1 MPPLAT
7 TRASTRLTCRTVP
20 IHCQHVLKPSPHAAL
35 SLPLLLMPPPHAS
48 HATPLPSTD
57 DASTLPIVS
66 TVSPTFADG
75 LKPSQLRVFGSNFAP
90 LSSTMSCA
98 FGADGASPA
107 TFISTLELSC
117 ASPLSEGTRTHK
129 SDLRVSLD
137 GRLFSASGEASVV
150 LTNSH
155 EPPHMSKLSPALG
168 PVAGG
173 LELTIFGSGFTPSA
187 AGLACAFGLEA
198 GGTSTPATFATPERV
213 TCKAP
218 VSSAPGATVSLSV
231 RSASAAAGG
240 PPASTGLPFFY
251 YDPSVAP
258 VVSAIAPILGDM
270 RTPPIV
276 TLSGTGFA
284 PVGASL
290 QCRLGESHAHASF
303 ISGTSIKCE
312 APSTAKLPRG
322 ELPVRASIDGGVTLL
337 PSRASLLLYDAS
349 ELPYVSSILPP
360 YASLGGGTSLT
371 VSGSNFAPTPELA
384 CVFDELGL
392 TPATLIDASTLTCAS
407 PVARS
412 PVRTAMSVTLDQ
424 LTLSAAGLTFD
435 LHDADMPS
443 TLEEVWPNTVTLHGG
458 VPLTFIGHNFNPAD
472 DVAACVFSLPSP
484 LAPTLAPPLAAAA
497 TANGTDD
504 DDDDDDDDD
513 HDDDDDDD
521 EKPRWATPATLE
533 AGALMR
539 CMSPKVDAKYQGTL
553 RVHIWSASS
562 ASSAKVE
569 DSNPLRALVSPL
581 GAAKQAVRD
590 LDRGLLS
597 GADASLSATWVPL
610 VVFEPGVP
618 PTLAA
623 LVPNYSKLA
632 PYGNPAAV
640 VLVGANFATSHGGLL
655 CEIAALGAQQ
665 PAQRLAPAIFY
676 NGSAIQCL
684 VPPPARDG
692 STGDVSLRAS
702 SDGGVSWS
710 APLNF
715 TW

>member
-1 MPPLAT
+1 MA
-7 TRASTRLTCRTVP
+7 CRTAP
-20 IHCQHVLKPSPHAAL
+20 IHRQHVLPPSPHAAL
-35 SLPLLLMPPPHAS
+35 SLRPSPHAS

-90 LSSTMSCA
+90 LSTTMSCA

-107 TFISTLELSC
+107 TFISTLEIAC
-117 ASPLSEGTRTHK
+117 ASPLSEGARTHK

-155 EPPHMSKLSPALG
+155 EPPHLSKLSPALG

-173 LELTIFGSGFTPSA
+173 LELTIFGSGFTPVA
-187 AGLACAFGLEA
+187 TGLACAFGLEA
-198 GGTSTPATFATPERV
+198 GGTSTPATFASPERV

-218 VSSAPGATVSLSV
+218 VSSAPGAAVSLSV
-231 RSASAAAGG
+231 RAASASAGG
-240 PPASTGLPFFY
+240 PPASAGLPFFY

-290 QCRLGESHAHASF
+290 QCRLGELHAHATF

-322 ELPVRASIDGGVTLL
+322 GLPVRASIDGGVTLL

-349 ELPYVSSILPP
+349 EPPYVSSILPP

-371 VSGSNFAPTPELA
+371 LTGSNFAPTPELA

-392 TPATLIDASTLTCAS
+392 TPATLIDSSTLTCAS

-424 LTLSAAGLTFD
+424 LTLSSSGLTFD
-435 LHDADMPS
+435 LHDADRPS
-443 TLEEVWPNTVTLHGG
+443 TLVEVWPNAVTLHGG
-458 VPLTFIGHNFNPAD
+458 APLTFIGHNFNPAD

-484 LAPTLAPPLAAAA
+484 LAPTMAPTLTAAA

-504 DDDDDDDDD
+504 DDDNDDADDA
-513 HDDDDDDD
+513 DDD
-521 EKPRWATPATLE
+521 EKPLWATPATLE

-562 ASSAKVE
+562 ASSASSAKVGE
-569 DSNPLRALVSPL
+569 VNPLRALMSPL

-590 LDRGLLS
+590 LDRGLPS
-597 GADASLSATWVPL
+597 GADTSLSATWVPL

-640 VLVGANFATSHGGLL
+640 VLVGANFATSYGDLL
-655 CEIAALGAQQ
+655 CEIAALWAQQ
-665 PAQRLAPAIFY
+665 PAQRLGPPIFY

-684 VPPPARDG
+684 VPPPPRDG

>member
-1 MPPLAT
+1 
-7 TRASTRLTCRTVP
+7 
-20 IHCQHVLKPSPHAAL
+20 
-35 SLPLLLMPPPHAS
+35 
-48 HATPLPSTD
+48 
-57 DASTLPIVS
+57 
-66 TVSPTFADG
+66 
-75 LKPSQLRVFGSNFAP
+75 
-90 LSSTMSCA
+90 
-98 FGADGASPA
+98 
-107 TFISTLELSC
+107 
-117 ASPLSEGTRTHK
+117 
-129 SDLRVSLD
+129 
-137 GRLFSASGEASVV
+137 
-150 LTNSH
+150 
-155 EPPHMSKLSPALG
+155 
-168 PVAGG
+168 
-173 LELTIFGSGFTPSA
+173 
-187 AGLACAFGLEA
+187 
-198 GGTSTPATFATPERV
+198 
-213 TCKAP
+213 
-218 VSSAPGATVSLSV
+218 
-231 RSASAAAGG
+231 
-240 PPASTGLPFFY
+240 
-251 YDPSVAP
+251 

-484 LAPTLAPPLAAAA
+484 LAPTLAPTLAAAA